1 MKVLIVGT
9 GYVGLVTGTCFSE
22 TGLNVTCVDID
33 KEKVEGLRKG
43 KVPIY
48 EPGLE
53 QMIRRNVEKGRL
65 LFTTT
70 LKESLVDA
78 DVLFIAV
85 GTPPDE
91 NGSADLMHV
100 LTVGREIGQLIDHYM
115 VIVTK
120 STVPVGTAEKV
131 RKVIREE
138 ITKRGADVE
147 FDMASNPEF
156 LKEGAAIQDFLKP
169 DRIVIGIDSE
179 KAKKTMERLYKPFV
193 LNNHPIYF
201 MNIPSSE
208 LTKYTANSML
218 ATKISFM
225 NDIANLCEILGADI
239 NMVRKG
245 IGSDSRIGNKFIY
258 PGAGYG
264 GSCFPKDVQAL
275 IRTAAENKY
284 PLRILQAVE
293 DVNNSQKEVIFN
305 KIMKHFNG
313 NIKGKT
319 FGLWG
324 LSFKPQTNDMREAP
338 SLVIIDKLLYE
349 GAGVK
354 AYDPAA
360 IDETKRILGD
370 KIEYATDQYEALID
384 TDAMV
389 LITEWS
395 EFRIPNFRVMEKL
408 LKEKIIFDGRN
419 IYDSKEMEE
428 NGFEYYGIGTS
439 KQS

>member
-1 MKVLIVGT
+1 MKVSVVGT

-22 TGLNVTCVDID
+22 TGLVVTCVDID
-33 KEKVEGLRKG
+33 KKKIDGLKNG
-43 KVPIY
+43 EIPIY

-53 QMIRRNVEKGRL
+53 PMIKKNIEKGRL
-65 LFTTT
+65 FFTTN
-70 LKESLVDA
+70 LNESLEDA
-78 DVLFIAV
+78 DAVFIAV

-91 NGSADLMHV
+91 NGSADLKHV
-100 LTVGREIGQLIDHYM
+100 LEVGREIGRLIDHYL

-131 RKVIREE
+131 RKTVQDE
-138 ITKRGADVE
+138 IYKRGTDVE
-147 FDMASNPEF
+147 FDVASNPEF
-156 LKEGAAIQDFLKP
+156 LKEGAAIQDFLRP
-169 DRIVIGIDSE
+169 DRIVIGTDSDR
-179 KAKKTMERLYKPFV
+179 AKKTMERLYKPFL

-258 PGAGYG
+258 SGVGYG

-275 IRTAAENKY
+275 IRTANEKNY

-293 DVNNSQKEVIFN
+293 DVNHSQKEVIFN
-305 KIMKHFNG
+305 KIMKYFNG
-313 NIKGKT
+313 NLKDKT
-319 FGLWG
+319 IGLWG

-338 SLVIIDKLLYE
+338 SLVIIDKLLNE
-349 GAGVK
+349 GASVK
-354 AYDPAA
+354 AYDPVAMNEA
-360 IDETKRILGD
+360 KRILGG
-370 KIEYATDQYEALID
+370 KVEFVNEQYEAIL
-384 TDAMV
+384 DADALV
-389 LITEWS
+389 LITEWP
-395 EFRIPNFRVMEKL
+395 EFRMLNFKILEKS
-408 LKEKIIFDGRN
+408 LKNKVVFDGRN
-419 IYDSKEMEE
+419 IYDMEEMEE
-428 NGFEYYGIGTS
+428 HGFDYYAIGRG
-439 KQS
+439 K

>member
-1 MKVLIVGT
+1 MKVSIVGT

-22 TGLNVTCVDID
+22 TGLTVTCVDID
-33 KEKVEGLRKG
+33 KEKVDGLKKG
-43 KVPIY
+43 KLPIY

-53 QMIRRNVEKGRL
+53 TMIRRNVEKGRL
-65 LFTTT
+65 FFTTS
-70 LKESLVDA
+70 LKESLEDA
-78 DVLFIAV
+78 VAVFIAV

-91 NGSADLMHV
+91 NGSADLKHV
-100 LTVGREIGQLIDHYM
+100 LAVGREIGQLIDHYM

-131 RKVIREE
+131 RKVVREE
-138 ITKRGADVE
+138 ITKRGADID

-156 LKEGAAIQDFLKP
+156 LKEGAAVQDFLRP
-169 DRIVIGIDSE
+169 DRIVIGVDSE

-293 DVNNSQKEVIFN
+293 DVNYSQKEVIFN

-313 NIKGKT
+313 DIKGKT
-319 FGLWG
+319 FGFWG
-324 LSFKPQTNDMREAP
+324 LSFKPQTDDMREAP
-338 SLVIIDKLLYE
+338 SLVIIDKLLNE

-360 IDETKRILGD
+360 MNETKRILGD
-370 KIEYATDQYEALID
+370 KIEYATDQYEAVID
-384 TDAMV
+384 TDALV

-395 EFRIPNFRVMEKL
+395 EFRMPNFRVMESL
-408 LKEKIIFDGRN
+408 LKEKVIFDGRN
-419 IYDSKEMEE
+419 IYDPEEMEE
-428 NGFEYYGIGTS
+428 NGYVYYAIGTG

>member
-1 MKVLIVGT
+1 MKVSVVGT

-22 TGLNVTCVDID
+22 TGLVVTCVDID
-33 KEKVEGLRKG
+33 KKKINGLKNG
-43 KVPIY
+43 EIPIY

-53 QMIRRNVEKGRL
+53 PMIKKNIEKGRL
-65 LFTTT
+65 FFTTN
-70 LKESLVDA
+70 LNESLEDA
-78 DVLFIAV
+78 DAVFIAV

-91 NGSADLMHV
+91 NGSADLKHV
-100 LTVGREIGQLIDHYM
+100 LEVGREIGRLIDHYL

-131 RKVIREE
+131 RKTVQDE
-138 ITKRGADVE
+138 IYKRGTDVE
-147 FDMASNPEF
+147 FDVASNPEF
-156 LKEGAAIQDFLKP
+156 LKEGAAIQDFLRP
-169 DRIVIGIDSE
+169 DRIVIGTDSDR
-179 KAKKTMERLYKPFV
+179 AKKTMERLYKPFL

-258 PGAGYG
+258 SGVGYG

-275 IRTAAENKY
+275 IRTANEKNY

-293 DVNNSQKEVIFN
+293 DVNHSQKEVIFN
-305 KIMKHFNG
+305 KIMKYFNG
-313 NIKGKT
+313 NLKDKT
-319 FGLWG
+319 IGLWG

-338 SLVIIDKLLYE
+338 SLVIIDKLLNE
-349 GAGVK
+349 GASVK
-354 AYDPAA
+354 AYDPVAMNEA
-360 IDETKRILGD
+360 KRILGG
-370 KIEYATDQYEALID
+370 KVEFVNEQYEAIL
-384 TDAMV
+384 DADALV
-389 LITEWS
+389 LITEWP
-395 EFRIPNFRVMEKL
+395 EFRMLNFKILEKS
-408 LKEKIIFDGRN
+408 LKNKVVFDGRN
-419 IYDSKEMEE
+419 IYDMEEMEE
-428 NGFEYYGIGTS
+428 HGFDYYAIGRG
-439 KQS
+439 K

>member
-1 MKVLIVGT
+1 MKVSIVGT

-22 TGLNVTCVDID
+22 TGLTVTCVDID
-33 KEKVEGLRKG
+33 KEKVDGLKKG
-43 KVPIY
+43 KLPIY

-53 QMIRRNVEKGRL
+53 TMIKRNVEKGRL
-65 LFTTT
+65 FFTTS
-70 LKESLVDA
+70 LKESLEDA
-78 DVLFIAV
+78 VAVFIAV

-91 NGSADLMHV
+91 DGSADLKHV
-100 LTVGREIGQLIDHYM
+100 LAVGREIGQLIDHYM

-131 RKVIREE
+131 RQIISEE

-147 FDMASNPEF
+147 FDIASNPEF
-156 LKEGAAIQDFLKP
+156 LKEGAAVQDFLRP
-169 DRIVIGIDSE
+169 DRIVIGVDSE
-179 KAKKTMERLYKPFV
+179 KARKTMERLYKPFV

-293 DVNNSQKEVIFN
+293 DVNYSQKEVIFN

-313 NIKGKT
+313 DIKGKT
-319 FGLWG
+319 FGFWG
-324 LSFKPQTNDMREAP
+324 LSFKPQTDDMREAP
-338 SLVIIDKLLYE
+338 SLVIIDKLLNE

-360 IDETKRILGD
+360 MNETKRILGD
-370 KIEYATDQYEALID
+370 KIEYATDQYEAVID
-384 TDAMV
+384 TDALV
-389 LITEWS
+389 LITEWP
-395 EFRIPNFRVMEKL
+395 EFRMPNFRVMEKL
-408 LKEKIIFDGRN
+408 LKEKLIFDGRN
-419 IYDSKEMEE
+419 IYDPEEMEE
-428 NGFEYYGIGTS
+428 NGYVYYAIGRG
-439 KQS
+439 K

>member
-1 MKVLIVGT
+1 MKVSIVGT

-22 TGLNVTCVDID
+22 TGLTVTCVDID
-33 KEKVEGLRKG
+33 KEKVDGLKKG
-43 KVPIY
+43 KLPIY

-53 QMIRRNVEKGRL
+53 TMIKRNVEKGRL
-65 LFTTT
+65 FFTTS
-70 LKESLVDA
+70 LKESLEDA
-78 DVLFIAV
+78 VAVFIAV

-91 NGSADLMHV
+91 DGSADLKHV
-100 LTVGREIGQLIDHYM
+100 LAVGREIGQLIDHYM

-131 RKVIREE
+131 RKVVREE
-138 ITKRGADVE
+138 ITKRGADID
-147 FDMASNPEF
+147 FDIASNPEF
-156 LKEGAAIQDFLKP
+156 LKEGAAVQDFLRP

-264 GSCFPKDVQAL
+264 GSCLPKDVQAL

-293 DVNNSQKEVIFN
+293 DVNYSQKEVIFN

-313 NIKGKT
+313 DIKNKT
-319 FGLWG
+319 FGFWG
-324 LSFKPQTNDMREAP
+324 LSFKPQTDDIREAP
-338 SLVIIDKLLYE
+338 SLVIIDKLLNE
-349 GAGVK
+349 GASVK

-360 IDETKRILGD
+360 MNETKRILGD
-370 KIEYATDQYEALID
+370 KIEYATDQYEAVID
-384 TDAMV
+384 TDALV

-395 EFRIPNFRVMEKL
+395 EFRMPNFRVMEKL
-408 LKEKIIFDGRN
+408 LKEKLIFDGRN
-419 IYDSKEMEE
+419 IYDPEEMEE
-428 NGFEYYGIGTS
+428 NGYVYYAIGTG

>member
-1 MKVLIVGT
+1 MKVSIVGT

-22 TGLNVTCVDID
+22 TGLTVTCVDID
-33 KEKVEGLRKG
+33 KEKVDGLKKG
-43 KVPIY
+43 KLPIY

-53 QMIRRNVEKGRL
+53 TMIKRNVEKGRL
-65 LFTTT
+65 FFTTS
-70 LKESLVDA
+70 LKESLEDA
-78 DVLFIAV
+78 VAVFIAV

-91 NGSADLMHV
+91 DGSADLKHV
-100 LTVGREIGQLIDHYM
+100 LAVGREIGQLIDHYM

-131 RKVIREE
+131 RKVVREE
-138 ITKRGADVE
+138 ITKRGADID

-156 LKEGAAIQDFLKP
+156 LKEGAAVQDFLRP

-293 DVNNSQKEVIFN
+293 DVNYSQKEVIFN

-313 NIKGKT
+313 DIKGKT
-319 FGLWG
+319 FGFWG
-324 LSFKPQTNDMREAP
+324 LSFKPQTDDMREAP
-338 SLVIIDKLLYE
+338 SLVIIDKLLNE
-349 GAGVK
+349 GASVK

-360 IDETKRILGD
+360 MNETKRILGD
-370 KIEYATDQYEALID
+370 KIEYATDQYEAVID
-384 TDAMV
+384 TDALV

-395 EFRIPNFRVMEKL
+395 EFRMPNFRVMEKL
-408 LKEKIIFDGRN
+408 LKEKLIFDGRN
-419 IYDSKEMEE
+419 IYDPEEMEE
-428 NGFEYYGIGTS
+428 NGYVYYAIGTG

>member
-1 MKVLIVGT
+1 MKVSIVGT

-22 TGLNVTCVDID
+22 TGLTVTCVDID
-33 KEKVEGLRKG
+33 KEKVEGLKNG

-53 QMIRRNVEKGRL
+53 LMIKRNIEKGRL
-65 LFTTT
+65 FLTTS
-70 LKESLVDA
+70 LKESLEDA
-78 DVLFIAV
+78 DAVFIAV

-91 NGSADLMHV
+91 DGSADLKHV
-100 LTVGREIGQLIDHYM
+100 LAVAREIGQLIDHYM

-131 RKVIREE
+131 RKVVREE
-138 ITKRGADVE
+138 INKRGADVA
-147 FDMASNPEF
+147 FDIASNPEF
-156 LKEGAAIQDFLKP
+156 LKEGAAVQDFLRP

-225 NDIANLCEILGADI
+225 NDIANLCEILGADV

-275 IRTAAENKY
+275 IRTAAKNKY

-293 DVNNSQKEVIFN
+293 DVNYSQKEVIFN

-313 NIKGKT
+313 NIKGKIIAI
-319 FGLWG
+319 WG
-324 LSFKPQTNDMREAP
+324 LSFKPQTDDMREAS
-338 SLVIIDKLLYE
+338 SLVIIDKLLNE
-349 GAGVK
+349 GASVK

-360 IDETKRILGD
+360 MDETKRILGD

-384 TDAMV
+384 TDALV
-389 LITEWS
+389 LITEWP
-395 EFRIPNFRVMEKL
+395 EFRMPNFRVIEKL
-408 LKEKIIFDGRN
+408 LKKKVIFDGRN
-419 IYDSKEMEE
+419 IYDTEEMEE
-428 NGFEYYGIGTS
+428 NGFVYYAIGRG
-439 KQS
+439 KHL

>member
-1 MKVLIVGT
+1 MKVSIVGT

-22 TGLNVTCVDID
+22 TGLTATCVDID
-33 KEKVEGLRKG
+33 KDKVEGLRNG
-43 KVPIY
+43 KIPIY
-48 EPGLE
+48 EPGLAP
-53 QMIRRNVEKGRL
+53 MIKRNVEKGRL
-65 LFTTT
+65 FFTTG
-70 LKESLVDA
+70 LKESLEDA
-78 DVLFIAV
+78 DAVFIAV

-91 NGSADLMHV
+91 DGSADLKHV
-100 LTVGREIGQLIDHYM
+100 LAVGREVGQLIDHYM
-115 VIVTK
+115 VIVIK

-131 RKVIREE
+131 RKVVREE
-138 ITKRGADVE
+138 ITKRGADVD

-156 LKEGAAIQDFLKP
+156 LKEGAAIQDFLRP

-179 KAKKTMERLYKPFV
+179 KAQKTMERLYKPFV

-275 IRTAAENKY
+275 IRTAAANNY

-293 DVNNSQKEVIFN
+293 DVNYSQKEVIFN

-338 SLVIIDKLLYE
+338 SLVIINKLLNE
-349 GAGVK
+349 GAGIK

-360 IDETKRILGD
+360 MNETKRILGD

-384 TDAMV
+384 THAMV
-389 LITEWS
+389 LVTEWS
-395 EFRIPNFRVMEKL
+395 EFRMPNFRVMEKL

-419 IYDSKEMEE
+419 IYDPEEMEE
-428 NGFEYYGIGTS
+428 NGYVYYAIGTG